1 MAAVWEPTKSTMS
14 RGSQAAAI
22 RARKRE
28 MGTLRGYGPVAL
40 FSTPDRGGSASS
52 TALST

>member
-28 MGTLRGYGPVAL
+28 ARALRECGTVVL
-40 FSTPDRGGSASS
+40 FIRQFHPPES
-52 TALST
+52 